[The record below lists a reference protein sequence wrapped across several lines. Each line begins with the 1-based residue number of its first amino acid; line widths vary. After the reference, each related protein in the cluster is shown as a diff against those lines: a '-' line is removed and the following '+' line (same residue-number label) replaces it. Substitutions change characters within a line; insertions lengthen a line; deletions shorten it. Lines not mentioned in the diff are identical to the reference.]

1 MINEVNINGLEDVY
15 NYIRKASKS
24 NVPSGNLSLIKNLV
38 LKVLQAVDKK
48 SCDYNNAVEAIEDI
62 FSIGRRA
69 NRPVTAESA
78 EVKNALNLLKENGYI
93 VESKYSYNFSKPSA
107 DRIYIKVLK
116 ALYDNGGYLEPAEL
130 KEIAGIREGT
140 DQSMFAAMT
149 DNYFI
154 KYDNS
159 RNKWFIM
166 PDGLDLLQKVYPDVD
181 QDVLLGTPTEGPT
194 DDEGEDF
201 VIDTFEP
208 EINELED
215 DEDLE
220 YGTELEE
227 FPEKNPDEDFY
238 DRDSLSEF

>member
-181 QDVLLGTPTEGPT
+181 QDVLLGTPSEGPT
-194 DDEGEDF
+194 DEGLDDL
-201 VIDTFEP
+201 IADTLDD
-208 EINELED
+208 NEFED
-215 DEDLE
+215 DDDIE
-220 YGTELEE
+220 YGSELEE

>member
-78 EVKNALNLLKENGYI
+78 EVKNALNILKENGYI

-181 QDVLLGTPTEGPT
+181 QDVLLGTPSDGST
-194 DDEGEDF
+194 DDEVEDLA
-201 VIDTFEP
+201 IDTFEP

-238 DRDSLSEF
+238 DRDSLTEF

>member
-1 MINEVNINGLEDVY
+1 M
-15 NYIRKASKS
+15 
-24 NVPSGNLSLIKNLV
+24 IKNLV

-69 NRPVTAESA
+69 NRPVTTESA
-78 EVKNALNLLKENGYI
+78 EVKNALNILKENGYI
-93 VESKYSYNFSKPSA
+93 VESKYSYNFSKPST
-107 DRIYIKVLK
+107 DRIYTKVLK

-166 PDGLDLLQKVYPDVD
+166 PDGLDLLLVADTLD
-181 QDVLLGTPTEGPT
+181 DNEIED
-194 DDEGEDF
+194 DDEF
-201 VIDTFEP
+201 
-208 EINELED
+208 
-215 DEDLE
+215 E

>member
-78 EVKNALNLLKENGYI
+78 EVKNALNILKENGYI

-166 PDGLDLLQKVYPDVD
+166 PDGLVLLQKVYPDVD
-181 QDVLLGTPTEGPT
+181 QDILLGTPSEGPT
-194 DDEGEDF
+194 EDEVEDLVADTLEDNEIEDDDEF
-201 VIDTFEP
+201 
-208 EINELED
+208 
-215 DEDLE
+215 E
-220 YGTELEE
+220 YGNELEE

>member
-194 DDEGEDF
+194 DEGLDDL
-201 VIDTFEP
+201 IADTLGD
-208 EINELED
+208 NEFED
-215 DEDLE
+215 DDDIE
-220 YGTELEE
+220 YGSELEE

>member
-38 LKVLQAVDKK
+38 LKVLQAVDNK

-181 QDVLLGTPTEGPT
+181 QDVLLGTPTEGST
-194 DDEGEDF
+194 DDEVEDLD
-201 VIDTFEP
+201 IDTFEP
-208 EINELED
+208 EINELDD

>member
-194 DDEGEDF
+194 DEGLDDL
-201 VIDTFEP
+201 IADTLDD
-208 EINELED
+208 NEFED
-215 DEDLE
+215 DDDIE
-220 YGTELEE
+220 YGSELEE
-227 FPEKNPDEDFY
+227 SPEKNPDEDFY
-238 DRDSLSEF
+238 ARDSLSEF

>member
-15 NYIRKASKS
+15 NYIHKASKA
-24 NVPSGNLSLIKNLV
+24 NVQSGNLSLIKNLV

-62 FSIGRRA
+62 FSIGRRT

-78 EVKNALNLLKENGYI
+78 EVKNALNILKENGYI

-166 PDGLDLLQKVYPDVD
+166 PDGLDLLQKVYPDVNK
-181 QDVLLGTPTEGPT
+181 DVLFSTADEENPEVNDVA
-194 DDEGEDF
+194 DDELF
-201 VIDTFEP
+201 VDVDP
-208 EINELED
+208 D
-215 DEDLE
+215 DEIE
-220 YGTELEE
+220 YGSELEE

-238 DRDSLSEF
+238 DRDSLTEF

>member
-1 MINEVNINGLEDVY
+1 MNLNE
-15 NYIRKASKS
+15 
-24 NVPSGNLSLIKNLV
+24 
-38 LKVLQAVDKK
+38 
-48 SCDYNNAVEAIEDI
+48 
-62 FSIGRRA
+62 
-69 NRPVTAESA
+69 
-78 EVKNALNLLKENGYI
+78 ALNILAGSGYI
-93 VESKYSYNFSKPSA
+93 IESKYSYNFSKPSA

-181 QDVLLGTPTEGPT
+181 QDVLLGTPTEGPS
-194 DDEGEDF
+194 DDEVEDL
-201 VIDTFEP
+201 VADTLDDN
-208 EINELED
+208 EIED
-215 DEDLE
+215 DDEFE

-227 FPEKNPDEDFY
+227 FPGKNPDEDFY

>member
-93 VESKYSYNFSKPSA
+93 VESKYSYNYSKPSA
-107 DRIYIKVLK
+107 DHIYIKVLK

-194 DDEGEDF
+194 DEGLDDL
-201 VIDTFEP
+201 IADTLGD
-208 EINELED
+208 NEFED
-215 DEDLE
+215 DDDIE
-220 YGTELEE
+220 YGSELEE

>member
-15 NYIRKASKS
+15 NYIRKASKA
-24 NVPSGNLSLIKNLV
+24 NVQSGNLSLIKNLV

-69 NRPVTAESA
+69 NRPVTTESA
-78 EVKNALNLLKENGYI
+78 EVKNALDLLKENGYI

-181 QDVLLGTPTEGPT
+181 QDVLLGIPSDGPT
-194 DDEGEDF
+194 DEGLDDL
-201 VIDTFEP
+201 IADT
-208 EINELED
+208 LED
-215 DEDLE
+215 NEIEDDDEFE

-238 DRDSLSEF
+238 DRDSLTEF

>member
-181 QDVLLGTPTEGPT
+181 QDVLLGNPAEGPT
-194 DDEGEDF
+194 DNEVDDL
-201 VIDTFEP
+201 VADTLDDN
-208 EINELED
+208 EIED
-215 DEDLE
+215 DDEFE

-238 DRDSLSEF
+238 DRDSLTEF

>member
-1 MINEVNINGLEDVY
+1 MNLNE
-15 NYIRKASKS
+15 
-24 NVPSGNLSLIKNLV
+24 
-38 LKVLQAVDKK
+38 
-48 SCDYNNAVEAIEDI
+48 
-62 FSIGRRA
+62 
-69 NRPVTAESA
+69 
-78 EVKNALNLLKENGYI
+78 ALNILAGSGYI

-116 ALYDNGGYLEPAEL
+116 ALYDNGGYLDPAEL

-166 PDGLDLLQKVYPDVD
+166 PDGLDLLQKVYPDVNKD
-181 QDVLLGTPTEGPT
+181 ILLSASDEEKPDFDDVVADNL
-194 DDEGEDF
+194 F
-201 VIDTFEP
+201 F
-208 EINELED
+208 
-215 DEDLE
+215 DEDPNDEIE
-220 YGTELEE
+220 YGSELEE
-227 FPEKNPDEDFY
+227 FPEKNMDDDFY

>member
-194 DDEGEDF
+194 DEGLDDL
-201 VIDTFEP
+201 IADTLDD
-208 EINELED
+208 NEFED
-215 DEDLE
+215 DDDIE
-220 YGTELEE
+220 YGSELEE

>member
-1 MINEVNINGLEDVY
+1 MNLNE
-15 NYIRKASKS
+15 
-24 NVPSGNLSLIKNLV
+24 
-38 LKVLQAVDKK
+38 
-48 SCDYNNAVEAIEDI
+48 
-62 FSIGRRA
+62 
-69 NRPVTAESA
+69 
-78 EVKNALNLLKENGYI
+78 ALNILAGSGYI

-194 DDEGEDF
+194 DEGLDDL
-201 VIDTFEP
+201 IADTLGD
-208 EINELED
+208 NEFED
-215 DEDLE
+215 DDDIE
-220 YGTELEE
+220 YGSELEE